1 MISTVKNTIV
11 TQIQNTVL
19 KFIFY
24 FIVKYCNIFTK
35 KKTKTI

>member
-19 KFIFY
+19 K
-24 FIVKYCNIFTK
+24 K
-35 KKTKTI
+35 KKQKQYKYMHNTI